1 MINNID
7 NSLKIPGIYKI
18 NYDNG
23 KIYIGQALNIW
34 VRANEHNQKNK
45 QVCDQALKKHSAT
58 IEILEKVM
66 DITQL
71 DIIESKWIKYYDATN
86 KNIGYNI
93 LKDGNASC
101 KNGVENCNAVF
112 NKEQLDEIVDLLI
125 NNTKLS
131 YKDIASIYNVNKDT
145 ILKISKGYTYY
156 NPKLSYPLREYN
168 HDSNIKDEIDDY
180 FKNTQELLQLKD
192 DLYYRW
198 DLTIENDLIKKYN
211 IPLKIL
217 RDINQGRIFQDI
229 GNYKYPIRG
238 KNIRNNNNFS
248 QTDILNILNDLKNT
262 SKSMTEIGLKYNIHR
277 DSVSKI
283 NKGYSYIIKDYQYPA
298 RN

>member
-1 MINNID
+1 
-7 NSLKIPGIYKI
+7 
-18 NYDNG
+18 
-23 KIYIGQALNIW
+23 
-34 VRANEHNQKNK
+34 
-45 QVCDQALKKHSAT
+45 
-58 IEILEKVM
+58 M

-217 RDINQGRIFQDI
+217 RDINQGRIF
-229 GNYKYPIRG
+229 
-238 KNIRNNNNFS
+238 
-248 QTDILNILNDLKNT
+248 
-262 SKSMTEIGLKYNIHR
+262 
-277 DSVSKI
+277 
-283 NKGYSYIIKDYQYPA
+283 
-298 RN
+298 